1 LKFIN
6 KKIFFVIGFLL
17 IFGSHLISQTNW
29 FTLESPL
36 FRIDY
41 AENDEKSAEE
51 LSTFLETG
59 YEDLVSKVGVRLT
72 GPVRII
78 LSPTEEIF
86 NELTGKLIPHWGEGV
101 ADPLRSLIILKSPN
115 LSKNHAGFSKLV
127 LHELTHILIGQAVA
141 HPSIIPR
148 WFNEGVAVYF
158 STEKDFSSGKA
169 ISKALISNSL
179 VPLDE
184 IDDVLNFQK
193 EKARLAYE
201 ESISAIIF
209 LEEEFGYERLIELIQ
224 SLKKSSNFN
233 QAFLDVVGIDLIDF
247 EWEWNQY
254 VEKKYRWRF
263 LLDFETY
270 LWIFILFL
278 FILVIVAIKYR
289 NRKTLKKW
297 EDEERLA
304 NF

>member
-1 LKFIN
+1 M
-6 KKIFFVIGFLL
+6 LL
-17 IFGSHLISQTNW
+17 FYSHLISQTNW
-29 FTLESPL
+29 FTLESSL

-41 AENDEKSAEE
+41 AENDERSAEE

-59 YEDLVSKVGVRLT
+59 YAGLVSKVGIKLT

-78 LSPTEEIF
+78 LCPTEEIF
-86 NELTGKLIPHWGEGV
+86 DQLTGKLIPHWGEGV
-101 ADPLRSLIILKSPN
+101 ADPMRSLIILKSPN
-115 LSKNHAGFSKLV
+115 LSKNHTRFPKLV

-141 HPSIIPR
+141 HPSVIPR

-158 STEKDFSSGKA
+158 SHEKEFSSGKA

-193 EKARLAYE
+193 EKAHLAYE
-201 ESISAIIF
+201 ESYSAIIL
-209 LEEEFGYERLIELIQ
+209 LEEKFGYEGLIELIQ
-224 SLKKSSNFN
+224 ALKKSSNFN
-233 QAFLDVVGIDLIDF
+233 QAFLDVIGIDLIDF

-278 FILVIVAIKYR
+278 FILVIVTIKYR
-289 NRKTLKKW
+289 NRKILKRW
-297 EDEERLA
+297 DDEERLA
-304 NF
+304 SY